1 MPYQLGSETKTTFLK
16 IESHKLMHEFE
27 VEASVSVYPGQP
39 VHITGDGQVSPILT
53 STGAIVLIGIAMQA
67 GDAGELVTVMMTKAS
82 AIVFMEVET
91 DSLAVGPVRTGTT
104 DVYNATTGYNLID
117 DASVV
122 EANHIGWAIEGGDDG
137 DVVRVAVK

>member
-1 MPYQLGSETKTTFLK
+1 MPYTVGSETKTTFLK
-16 IESHKLMHEFE
+16 LENHKLMHEFE
-27 VEASVSVYPGQP
+27 VEDSVEVFPGQP
-39 VHITGDGQVSPILT
+39 VFISGDGQVSPILT
-53 STGAIVLIGIAMQA
+53 STGAINIIGIAMQ
-67 GDAGELVTVMMTKAS
+67 GGVAGELVTVMMTKAS
-82 AIVFMEVET
+82 AIIFMECET

-104 DVYNATTGYNLID
+104 NVYNGTTGYNLID